1 MTKREALEFKARWKM
16 VNDFT
21 AGEARRTPAAL
32 KLRQL
37 ALMYE
42 AAQKFGWAEALRE
55 GEDAV
60 RERWRRLREKWD
72 DRGQPT

>member
-1 MTKREALEFKARWKM
+1 MTVEEMRQFKARWKI

-21 AGEARRTPAAL
+21 AGEARDAPPAI

-42 AAQKFGWAEALRE
+42 AGQAFGWAGVPRKGEAE
-55 GEDAV
+55 V
-60 RERWRRLREKWD
+60 RERWRRLREMVN
-72 DRGQPT
+72 G